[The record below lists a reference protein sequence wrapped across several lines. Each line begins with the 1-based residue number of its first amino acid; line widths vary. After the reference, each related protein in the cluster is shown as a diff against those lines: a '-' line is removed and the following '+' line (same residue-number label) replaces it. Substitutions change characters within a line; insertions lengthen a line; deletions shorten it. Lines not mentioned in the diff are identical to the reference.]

1 MDETGLAGSG
11 QQQEIEM
18 AVAEIIKM
26 LQNGA
31 NPDDLL
37 QQGVPQ
43 ELIQLAMQQL
53 SQQAQAPSSTPMSQ
67 PGNGMGSSEGLG
79 YRPGLAQG

>member
-1 MDETGLAGSG
+1 MANGLAASG

-26 LQNGA
+26 LQNGVSP
-31 NPDDLL
+31 NDLA
-37 QQGVPQ
+37 QQGVPP
-43 ELIQLAMQQL
+43 ELIELAMQQL
-53 SQQAQAPSSTPMSQ
+53 SQMSQAPSGAPIGQ
-67 PGNGMGSSEGLG
+67 PGSGMGTQEGLG